1 MYGRIALCIM
11 SRIPNLRAENASLS
25 TQIQMLTTVLI
36 SLDKTVRSL
45 KRKRPIRLADA
56 DVGTADDEDGD
67 GHTNTRVIVASD
79 GDGADGDL
87 TRTPT
92 LASDG
97 GHDNMEG
104 NGDTMATAII
114 PTGVPGT
121 LAPPSTFDGLIVPAP
136 RTVQIL
142 MMNPQFERPKV
153 TLSGRESFQA
163 LSLTIKPH
171 SPIPL

>member
-25 TQIQMLTTVLI
+25 TQIQMLATVVH
-36 SLDKTVRSL
+36 SLNKKFRSRN
-45 KRKRPIRLADA
+45 RKGPIRLADA

-67 GHTNTRVIVASD
+67 DHTNTRVIVASD
-79 GDGADGDL
+79 GDGADGNL

-121 LAPPSTFDGLIVPAP
+121 LSLPSAPPSTFDGLIVPAP

-142 MMNPQFERPKV
+142 MMNPQFDRPNV
-153 TLSGRESFQA
+153 TLTGRESFEA
-163 LSLTIKPH
+163 LSLTIKP
-171 SPIPL
+171 L